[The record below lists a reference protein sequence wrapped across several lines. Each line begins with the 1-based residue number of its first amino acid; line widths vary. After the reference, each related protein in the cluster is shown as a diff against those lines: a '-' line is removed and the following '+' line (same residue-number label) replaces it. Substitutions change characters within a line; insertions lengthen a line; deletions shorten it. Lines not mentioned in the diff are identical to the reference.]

1 MATRIQIRRDT
12 STNWTANNPVL
23 ALGEPGLETD
33 TFIVKYGDG
42 SSAWNSLPYANIDS
56 LADFTTS
63 NLTEGTNLYYS
74 NARAYANILTLG
86 HATNAQLASYATNA
100 QVTTFLTNAQMFTYV
115 INQQFATN
123 NQLGLYATNNQ
134 LTLYATNAQLTAIT
148 TASVSEGTNLY
159 YSNARVYANVL
170 SLGLATNAQL
180 SLYATNAQL
189 VANATTANVTE
200 VTNLYFTNTRAVG
213 AFTAGSGM
221 SIAANGL
228 LVSTVTGNVSSNVT
242 SVAGASGDVSN
253 VQLASGISSSGILT
267 TANVSEVTNL
277 YYSNARVS
285 ANVATLGYA
294 ANTFVVNQLSQIY
307 YPAVARLSVT
317 NIGASNYNFYSH
329 YSSNNP
335 NVYTISGTT
344 ISFILNVTG
353 HPFLLQ
359 ENSGTGFN
367 NITSSEQLFHVST
380 TGVLLTGSSAQGQV
394 AGTLYWNVPFGTTNV
409 YQYRC
414 SIHGN
419 MVGNVIVKDISV
431 I

>member
-12 STNWTANNPVL
+12 STNWEANNPVL

-42 SSAWNSLPYANIDS
+42 STAWNSLPYANIDS
-56 LADFTTS
+56 LADFTT
-63 NLTEGTNLYYS
+63 NDLTEGS
-74 NARAYANILTLG
+74 R
-86 HATNAQLASYATNA
+86 
-100 QVTTFLTNAQMFTYV
+100 
-115 INQQFATN
+115 
-123 NQLGLYATNNQ
+123 
-134 LTLYATNAQLTAIT
+134 
-148 TASVSEGTNLY
+148 LY
-159 YSNARVYANVL
+159 YSNARVYANIL
-170 SLGLATNAQL
+170 TLAHATNAQL
-180 SLYATNAQL
+180 ATYATNAQLALYATNAQL

-200 VTNLYFTNTRAVG
+200 VTNLYFTNARSYANILSLGFATNNQLSLYATGGQLTLYATNAQLALYATNAQLVANATTANVTEVTNLYFTNARAIG

-228 LVSTVTGNVSSNVT
+228 LVSTVTGNVSSNVIT
-242 SVAGASGDVSN
+242 VAGASGEVSN
-253 VQLASGISSSGILT
+253 VQLAAGISSSGILT

-344 ISFILNVTG
+344 ISFALDVTG

-359 ENSGTGFN
+359 ENSGSGFN
-367 NITSSEQLFHVST
+367 NIASSTQLFHLSP
-380 TGVLLTGSSAQGQV
+380 TGVLTTGSSAQGQV

-414 SIHGN
+414 SIHSN